1 MNCGIYKILN
11 KVNNKFYIGS
21 SNNIKRRWM
30 HHITYLNGGYHTNVH
45 LQNAW
50 SKYGKQAFEFSI
62 LEQINENELLLKE
75 QYYLDFY
82 KQNNPDLIYNISCV
96 AGSPMKN
103 LKHSKETI
111 ETLKHK
117 LSGVNHPHYGKCVDE
132 QWRRNISKNLKNFTD
147 EQEIEFKNR
156 WENGES
162 KSSIAKKAGVH
173 ITTITRAID
182 RAKRFG
188 Y

>member
-11 KVNNKFYIGS
+11 KITNKFYIGS
-21 SNNIKRRWM
+21 SNNLKRRWM
-30 HHITYLNGGYHTNVH
+30 HHKTYLNNGYHTNVH

-50 SKYGKQAFEFSI
+50 NKYGKEKFEFSI
-62 LEQINENELLLKE
+62 IEETTEDLLLERE
-75 QYYLDFY
+75 QHYLDIH
-82 KQNNPDLIYNISCV
+82 KNKEILYNISCI

-103 LKHSKETI
+103 LSHSKETI
-111 ETLKHK
+111 NVLKQK
-117 LSGVNHPHYGKCVDE
+117 LSGINHPHYNKPVNE
-132 QWRRNISKNLKNFTD
+132 EWRRNISKVKKNFSD
-147 EQEIEFKNR
+147 EQESLIKKR

-162 KSSIAKKAGVH
+162 KYSIAKDLGVL

-182 RAKRFG
+182 RAARFG